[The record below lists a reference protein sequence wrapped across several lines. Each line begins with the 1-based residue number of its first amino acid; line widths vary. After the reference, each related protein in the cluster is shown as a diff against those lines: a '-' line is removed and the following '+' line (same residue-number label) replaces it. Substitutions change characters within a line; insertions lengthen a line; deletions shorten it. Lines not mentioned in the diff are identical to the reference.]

1 MAPAQKK
8 IDPPAQ
14 IPYVG
19 LRGMVFYPTTSISF
33 EASRS
38 SSIDALQEAMD
49 GSRYVILL
57 AQKDPEIENPRST
70 DLYRIGSLA
79 IIRQMAEVSFGTI
92 KVLCEGVARV
102 KVKKFSRR
110 KGIGLATYEVIPNQ
124 QPEDVD
130 SLVLEALMRKVKSS
144 YEEFM
149 YSSGFFQHSN
159 FIFQEVLRMVQEE
172 ENPYRLADMVCM
184 NLDLKLPAQQ
194 AQLEEFRVV
203 PRLESLISLMEHE
216 IQIVNITRGISEK
229 VQDTIDQ
236 NQKEYILREQMKSIQ
251 EELGDALANDT
262 HRLEEALEKSL
273 MPEEFKEKVAVE
285 IKKLSRMP
293 ANYPETA
300 VQLNWLELLMELP
313 FGKVDAEILDLDRA
327 RKILNRDHYGLDKVK
342 QRILEYIAVRA
353 LQVKTGDT
361 SIKGPILCMVG
372 PPGVGKTSI
381 AKSIAEA
388 LGRHYIRMSLGG
400 IRDEA
405 EIRGH
410 RRTYIGAMPGRIVQ
424 GIRRAGTDNPLFLL
438 DEVDKLGADFRGDP
452 SSALLEV
459 LDPEQN
465 NSFRDHYVEFPYDLS
480 KVLFLTTAN
489 SSWDIPDPLLDRM
502 EVIELSGYTEEEKI
516 QIAKRHLLPK
526 QMAQHALTPG
536 QLKVSPTAL
545 ARIISWYTSEAG
557 VRQLDR
563 ELARLCR
570 QAAMQ
575 IADGKLDKLE
585 VKVGNLED
593 ILGKRKYDY
602 EKALRKDEVGQA
614 TGLAWTYAGGDTL
627 TIEVNVMPG
636 QGKIELTGSLGEVM
650 KESAHAALTYIRSIA
665 EELKLDPNFSSRL
678 DIHIH
683 VPAGA
688 VPKDGP
694 SAGITMATA
703 LASALTGYPIRHD
716 LAMTGEITLRGRVMP
731 IGGLKEKAVAARRAG
746 IKEILIPKENERDVE
761 DIPESVRKAIKIRPV
776 SNAGEVLKIAL
787 VKSGKDPNFPSL
799 ASLPA
804 DEDNPADLPEDR
816 PQDNPEDAQDI

>member
-1 MAPAQKK
+1 MCVGMSPDQKK
-8 IDPPAQ
+8 KNLPIR

-33 EASRS
+33 EVSRS
-38 SSIDALQEAMD
+38 ASIDALQEAMD
-49 GSRYVILL
+49 GNRYILL
-57 AQKDPEIENPRST
+57 VAQKDPEVEIPRAA
-70 DLYRIGSLA
+70 DLYRVGSLA
-79 IIRQMAEVSFGTI
+79 IVRQMAEVSYGTI
-92 KVLCEGVARV
+92 KVLCEGVTRV
-102 KVKKFSRR
+102 RIKNFSRR
-110 KGIGLATYEVIPNQ
+110 RGIGMATYEPL
-124 QPEDVD
+124 PDEDLSQVD
-130 SLVLEALMRKVKSS
+130 SLLLEALVRKVKDS
-144 YEEFM
+144 YEEYM
-149 YSSGFFQHSN
+149 SASGIFQHTN
-159 FIFQEVLRMVQEE
+159 FILQEILRLVQDEE
-172 ENPYRLADMVCM
+172 DPYRLADMICM
-184 NLDLKLPAQQ
+184 NLDFKLADLQH
-194 AQLEEFRVV
+194 QLEEYRII
-203 PRLESLISLMEHE
+203 PRLESLLTLMGHE

-229 VQDTIDQ
+229 VQDSIEQ
-236 NQKEYILREQMKSIQ
+236 NQKEYILREQMRSIQ
-251 EELGDALANDT
+251 EELGDNEDDDT
-262 HRLEEALEKSL
+262 RRLEVALEKSL
-273 MPEEFKEKVAVE
+273 MPEEFKEKVAAE
-285 IKKLSRMP
+285 IKKLARMP

-313 FGKVDAEILDLDRA
+313 FGQMDEEVLNLNRA
-327 RKILNRDHYGLDKVK
+327 RRILNRDHYGLDKVK
-342 QRILEYIAVRA
+342 ERILEYIAVRA
-353 LQVKTGDT
+353 LQVKAGDT

-388 LGRHYIRMSLGG
+388 LGREYIRMSLGG

-410 RRTYIGAMPGRIVQ
+410 RRTYIGAMPGRIIQ

-480 KVLFLTTAN
+480 KVLFITTAN
-489 SSWDIPDPLLDRM
+489 AIWDIPEPLLDRM
-502 EVIELSGYTEEEKI
+502 ELIEVSGYTEEEKL

-526 QMAQHALTPG
+526 QIANHALQPD
-536 QLKVSPTAL
+536 QLKISTTAL

-570 QAAMQ
+570 RAAMQ
-575 IADGKLDKLE
+575 IADGKVDKLN
-585 VKVGNLED
+585 VKVGDLES
-593 ILGKRKYDY
+593 ILGKRQYDF
-602 EKALRKDEVGQA
+602 EKAFREDQVGQA

-636 QGKIELTGSLGEVM
+636 QGKMELTGSLGDVM

-665 EELKLDPNFSSRL
+665 DDLNLDPNFSNRL

-694 SAGITMATA
+694 SAGITIATA

-731 IGGLKEKAVAARRAG
+731 IGGLKEKAVSAKRAG
-746 IKEILIPKENERDVE
+746 IKEIIIPKENERDVE
-761 DIPESVRKAIKIRPV
+761 DIPESVRKTIKIRPV
-776 SNAGEVLKIAL
+776 SHASEVLKIAL
-787 VKSGKDPNFPSL
+787 VKSGRDPNFKSL
-799 ASLPA
+799 ASPQA
-804 DEDNPADLPEDR
+804 DEANSEKDNS
-816 PQDNPEDAQDI
+816 

>member
-1 MAPAQKK
+1 MSPDQKK
-8 IDPPAQ
+8 KNLPIR

-33 EASRS
+33 EVSRS
-38 SSIDALQEAMD
+38 ASIDALQEAMD
-49 GSRYVILL
+49 GNRYILL
-57 AQKDPEIENPRST
+57 VAQKDPEVEIPRAA
-70 DLYRIGSLA
+70 DLYRVGSLA
-79 IIRQMAEVSFGTI
+79 IVRQMAEVSYGTI
-92 KVLCEGVARV
+92 KVLCEGVTRV
-102 KVKKFSRR
+102 RIKNFSRR
-110 KGIGLATYEVIPNQ
+110 RGIGMATYEPL
-124 QPEDVD
+124 PDEDLSQVD
-130 SLVLEALMRKVKSS
+130 SLLLEALVRKVKDS
-144 YEEFM
+144 YEEYM
-149 YSSGFFQHSN
+149 SASGIFQHTN
-159 FIFQEVLRMVQEE
+159 FILQEILRLVQDEE
-172 ENPYRLADMVCM
+172 DPYRLADMICM
-184 NLDLKLPAQQ
+184 NLDFKLADLQD
-194 AQLEEFRVV
+194 QLEEYRII
-203 PRLESLISLMEHE
+203 PRLESLLTLMGHE

-229 VQDTIDQ
+229 VQDSIEQ
-236 NQKEYILREQMKSIQ
+236 NQKEYILREQMRSIQ
-251 EELGDALANDT
+251 EELGDNEDDDT
-262 HRLEEALEKSL
+262 RRLEVALEKSL
-273 MPEEFKEKVAVE
+273 MPEEFKEKVAAE
-285 IKKLSRMP
+285 IKKLARMP

-313 FGKVDAEILDLDRA
+313 FGQMDEEVLNLNRA
-327 RKILNRDHYGLDKVK
+327 RRILNRDHYGLDKVK
-342 QRILEYIAVRA
+342 ERILEYIAVRA
-353 LQVKTGDT
+353 LQVKAGDT

-388 LGRHYIRMSLGG
+388 LGREYIRMSLGG

-410 RRTYIGAMPGRIVQ
+410 RRTYIGAMPGRIIQ

-480 KVLFLTTAN
+480 KVLFITTAN
-489 SSWDIPDPLLDRM
+489 AIWDIPEPLLDRM
-502 EVIELSGYTEEEKI
+502 ELIEVSGYTEEEKL

-526 QMAQHALTPG
+526 QIANHALQPD
-536 QLKVSPTAL
+536 QLKISTTAL

-570 QAAMQ
+570 RAAMQ
-575 IADGKLDKLE
+575 IADGKVDKLN
-585 VKVGNLED
+585 VKVGDLES
-593 ILGKRKYDY
+593 ILGKRQYDF
-602 EKALRKDEVGQA
+602 EKAFREDQVGQA

-636 QGKIELTGSLGEVM
+636 QGKMELTGSLGDVM

-665 EELKLDPNFSSRL
+665 DDLNLDPNFSNRL

-694 SAGITMATA
+694 SAGITIATA

-731 IGGLKEKAVAARRAG
+731 IGGLKEKAVSAKRAG
-746 IKEILIPKENERDVE
+746 IKEIIIPKENERDVE
-761 DIPESVRKAIKIRPV
+761 DIPESVRKTIKIRPV
-776 SNAGEVLKIAL
+776 SHASEVLKIAL
-787 VKSGKDPNFPSL
+787 VKSGRDPNFKSL
-799 ASLPA
+799 ASPQA
-804 DEDNPADLPEDR
+804 DEANSEKDNS
-816 PQDNPEDAQDI
+816 

>member
-1 MAPAQKK
+1 MCVGMSPAQKK
-8 IDPPAQ
+8 NNPPVR

-33 EASRS
+33 EVSRS
-38 SSIDALQEAMD
+38 ASIDALQEAMD
-49 GSRYVILL
+49 GSRYILL
-57 AQKDPEIENPRST
+57 VAQKDPEVEIPRAA
-70 DLYRIGSLA
+70 DLYRVGSLA
-79 IIRQMAEVSFGTI
+79 IVRQMAEVSYGTI
-92 KVLCEGVARV
+92 KVLCEGVSRV
-102 KVKKFSRR
+102 RIKNFSRR
-110 KGIGLATYEVIPNQ
+110 KGIGMATYEPL
-124 QPEDVD
+124 PDEDLSQVD
-130 SLVLEALMRKVKSS
+130 SLLLEALVRKVKDS
-144 YEEFM
+144 YEEYM
-149 YSSGFFQHSN
+149 SASGIFQHSN
-159 FIFQEVLRMVQEE
+159 FIFQEILRLVQDEE
-172 ENPYRLADMVCM
+172 DPYRLADMICM
-184 NLDLKLPAQQ
+184 NLDFKLPDQQ
-194 AQLEEFRVV
+194 AQLEEDRII
-203 PRLESLISLMEHE
+203 PRLENLLTLMGHE

-229 VQDTIDQ
+229 VQDSIEQ
-236 NQKEYILREQMKSIQ
+236 NQKEYILREQMRSIQ
-251 EELGDALANDT
+251 EELGDNEEDDT
-262 HRLEEALEKSL
+262 HRLEAALEKSL

-285 IKKLSRMP
+285 IKKLARMP

-313 FGKVDAEILDLDRA
+313 FGKVDEEVLNLERA
-327 RKILNRDHYGLDKVK
+327 RKILNRDHYGLEKVK
-342 QRILEYIAVRA
+342 ERILEYIAVRA
-353 LQVKTGDT
+353 LQVKAGDT

-388 LGRHYIRMSLGG
+388 LGRKYIRMSLGG

-410 RRTYIGAMPGRIVQ
+410 RRTYIGAMPGRIIQ

-480 KVLFLTTAN
+480 KVLFITTAN
-489 SSWDIPDPLLDRM
+489 TIWDIPEPLLDRM
-502 EVIELSGYTEEEKI
+502 EVIEVSGYTEEEKL

-526 QMAQHALTPG
+526 QIANHSLLPD
-536 QLKVSPTAL
+536 QLKVSSTAL

-570 QAAMQ
+570 RAAMQ
-575 IADGKLDKLE
+575 IADGKVDKLN
-585 VKVGNLED
+585 VKVGDLES
-593 ILGKRKYDY
+593 ILGKRKFDY
-602 EKALRKDEVGQA
+602 EKAFHDDQVGQA

-636 QGKIELTGSLGEVM
+636 QGKIELTGSLGDVM

-665 EELKLDPNFSSRL
+665 DDLNLDPNFSNRL

-694 SAGITMATA
+694 SAGITIATA

-731 IGGLKEKAVAARRAG
+731 IGGLKEKAVAAKRAG
-746 IKEILIPKENERDVE
+746 IKEIIIPKENERDVE
-761 DIPESVRKAIKIRPV
+761 DIPESVRKTMKIRPV
-776 SNAGEVLKIAL
+776 SHASEVLKIAL
-787 VKSGKDPNFPSL
+787 VKSGRDPNFKSL
-799 ASLPA
+799 ASPRT
-804 DEDNPADLPEDR
+804 DEGNSENHDSSDEN
-816 PQDNPEDAQDI
+816 

>member
-1 MAPAQKK
+1 MCVDMSPAQKQHK
-8 IDPPAQ
+8 PPTRV
-14 IPYVG
+14 PYVG

-33 EASRS
+33 EVNRSAS
-38 SSIDALQEAMD
+38 IEALQEAMD
-49 GSRYVILL
+49 GSRYVLL
-57 AQKDPEIENPRST
+57 VAQKDPEEEMPRAS
-70 DLYRIGSLA
+70 DLYRVGSLA
-79 IIRQMAEVSFGTI
+79 IVRQMAEISYGTI
-92 KVLCEGVARV
+92 KVLCEGVTRV
-102 KVKKFSRR
+102 KIKTFSRR
-110 KGIGLATYEVIPNQ
+110 KGIGMATYEPL
-124 QPEDVD
+124 PDEDISQVD
-130 SLVLEALMRKVKSS
+130 SLLLEALTRKIKAS
-144 YEEFM
+144 YEEYM
-149 YSSGFFQHSN
+149 YASGIFQHPN
-159 FIFQEVLRMVQEE
+159 FIFQEILRLVQEE
-172 ENPYRLADMVCM
+172 EDAYRLADMICM
-184 NLDLKLPAQQ
+184 NLDFKLQDQQ
-194 AQLEEFRVV
+194 AQLEECQII
-203 PRLESLISLMEHE
+203 PRLESLLTLMGHE
-216 IQIVNITRGISEK
+216 IQIMNITRGISEK
-229 VQDTIDQ
+229 VQDSIEQ
-236 NQKEYILREQMKSIQ
+236 NQKEYILREQMRSIQ
-251 EELGDALANDT
+251 EELGDNEEDDT
-262 HRLEEALEKSL
+262 HRLEVALEKSL

-293 ANYPETA
+293 ANYPETG

-313 FGKVDAEILDLDRA
+313 FGKVDSEILDLGRA

-342 QRILEYIAVRA
+342 ERILEYIAVRA
-353 LQVKTGDT
+353 LQVKAGDT

-388 LGRHYIRMSLGG
+388 LGRKYIRMSLGG

-410 RRTYIGAMPGRIVQ
+410 RRTYIGAMPGRILQ

-480 KVLFLTTAN
+480 KVLFITTAN
-489 SSWDIPDPLLDRM
+489 TIWDIPEPLLDRM
-502 EVIELSGYTEEEKI
+502 EVIEVPGYTEEDKL
-516 QIAKRHLLPK
+516 QIARRHLLPK
-526 QMAQHALTPG
+526 QMADHALQAK

-570 QAAMQ
+570 RAAMQ
-575 IADGKLDKLE
+575 IADGKTDKLN
-585 VKVGNLED
+585 VKLSDLEA

-602 EKALRKDEVGQA
+602 EKAFQSDQVGQA

-636 QGKIELTGSLGEVM
+636 QGKIELTGSLGDVM

-665 EELKLDPNFSSRL
+665 DDLKLDPNFSSRL

-694 SAGITMATA
+694 SAGITIATA

-731 IGGLKEKAVAARRAG
+731 IGGLKEKAVAAKRAG
-746 IKEILIPKENERDVE
+746 IKEIIIPKENERDVE
-761 DIPESVRKAIKIRPV
+761 DIPESVRKTMKIRPV
-776 SNAGEVLKIAL
+776 SDASEVLKLAL
-787 VKSGKDPNFPSL
+787 VKSGRDPHFKSL
-799 ASLPA
+799 ASPQA
-804 DEDNPADLPEDR
+804 DDQNSKSEDN
-816 PQDNPEDAQDI
+816 

>member
-1 MAPAQKK
+1 MCVGMSPDQKK
-8 IDPPAQ
+8 KNLPIR

-33 EASRS
+33 EVSRS
-38 SSIDALQEAMD
+38 ASIDALQEAMD
-49 GSRYVILL
+49 GNRYILL
-57 AQKDPEIENPRST
+57 VAQKDPEVEIPRAA
-70 DLYRIGSLA
+70 DLYRVGSLA
-79 IIRQMAEVSFGTI
+79 IVRQMAEVSYGTI
-92 KVLCEGVARV
+92 KVLCEGVTRV
-102 KVKKFSRR
+102 RIKNFSRR
-110 KGIGLATYEVIPNQ
+110 RGIGMATYEPL
-124 QPEDVD
+124 PDEDLSQVD
-130 SLVLEALMRKVKSS
+130 SLLLEALVRKVKDS
-144 YEEFM
+144 YEEYM
-149 YSSGFFQHSN
+149 SASGIFQHTN
-159 FIFQEVLRMVQEE
+159 FILQEILRLVQDEE
-172 ENPYRLADMVCM
+172 DPYRLADMICM
-184 NLDLKLPAQQ
+184 NLDFKLADLQD
-194 AQLEEFRVV
+194 QLEEYRII
-203 PRLESLISLMEHE
+203 PRLESLLTLMGHE

-229 VQDTIDQ
+229 VQDSIEQ
-236 NQKEYILREQMKSIQ
+236 NQKEYILREQMRSIQ
-251 EELGDALANDT
+251 EELGDNEDDDT
-262 HRLEEALEKSL
+262 RRLEVALEKSL
-273 MPEEFKEKVAVE
+273 MPEEFKEKVAAE
-285 IKKLSRMP
+285 IKKLARMP

-313 FGKVDAEILDLDRA
+313 FGQMDEEVLNLNRA
-327 RKILNRDHYGLDKVK
+327 RRILNRDHYGLDKVK
-342 QRILEYIAVRA
+342 ERILEYIAVRA
-353 LQVKTGDT
+353 LQVKAGDT

-388 LGRHYIRMSLGG
+388 LGREYIRMSLGG

-410 RRTYIGAMPGRIVQ
+410 RRTYIGAMPGRIIQ

-480 KVLFLTTAN
+480 KVLFITTAN
-489 SSWDIPDPLLDRM
+489 AIWDIPEPLLDRM
-502 EVIELSGYTEEEKI
+502 ELIEVSGYTEEEKL

-526 QMAQHALTPG
+526 QIANHALQPD
-536 QLKVSPTAL
+536 QLKISTTAL

-570 QAAMQ
+570 RAAMQ
-575 IADGKLDKLE
+575 IADGKVDKLN
-585 VKVGNLED
+585 VKVGDLES
-593 ILGKRKYDY
+593 ILGKRQYDF
-602 EKALRKDEVGQA
+602 EKAFREDQVGQA

-636 QGKIELTGSLGEVM
+636 QGKMELTGSLGDVM

-665 EELKLDPNFSSRL
+665 DDLNLDPNFSNRL

-694 SAGITMATA
+694 SAGITIATA

-731 IGGLKEKAVAARRAG
+731 IGGLKEKAVSAKRAG
-746 IKEILIPKENERDVE
+746 IKEIIIPKENERDVE
-761 DIPESVRKAIKIRPV
+761 DIPESVRKTIKIRPV
-776 SNAGEVLKIAL
+776 SHASEVLKIAL
-787 VKSGKDPNFPSL
+787 VKSGRDPNFKSL
-799 ASLPA
+799 ASPQA
-804 DEDNPADLPEDR
+804 DEANSEKDNS
-816 PQDNPEDAQDI
+816 